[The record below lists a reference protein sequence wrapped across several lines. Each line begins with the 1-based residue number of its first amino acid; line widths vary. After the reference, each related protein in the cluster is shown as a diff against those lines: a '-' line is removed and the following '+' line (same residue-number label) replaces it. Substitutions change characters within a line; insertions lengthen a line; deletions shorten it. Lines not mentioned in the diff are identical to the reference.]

1 MYNLI
6 NENEKLKN
14 QNNELKAYYQKI
26 NQDISE
32 ANNIFMEKKNQFYQQ
47 NLEKENKL
55 NEYREKIQL
64 LKIKINEL
72 SNYDNPKFNTLNN
85 SIYSQINKNSP
96 LKYFSTTLSSR
107 KINNLNKNKFHNNSF
122 NYELNEDYSHIY
134 FNNKGRRTEGR
145 IINND
150 FI

>member
-1 MYNLI
+1 
-6 NENEKLKN
+6 
-14 QNNELKAYYQKI
+14 
-26 NQDISE
+26 
-32 ANNIFMEKKNQFYQQ
+32 
-47 NLEKENKL
+47 
-55 NEYREKIQL
+55 
-64 LKIKINEL
+64 
-72 SNYDNPKFNTLNN
+72 
-85 SIYSQINKNSP
+85 
-96 LKYFSTTLSSR
+96 LSSR